1 MVPTAGVYRRI
12 SCNLKEFPMAINQ
25 VKSVAEIPSEVLET
39 VRKAYLT
46 FKRNQEIRG
55 KSG

>member
-1 MVPTAGVYRRI
+1 MPVRVGSTIYFDKNG
-12 SCNLKEFPMAINQ
+12 KGTW
-25 VKSVAEIPSEVLET
+25 KVLET

-46 FKRNQEIRG
+46 FKRNQDIRG

>member
-1 MVPTAGVYRRI
+1 
-12 SCNLKEFPMAINQ
+12 MAINQ

-46 FKRNQEIRG
+46 VKRNQEIRG